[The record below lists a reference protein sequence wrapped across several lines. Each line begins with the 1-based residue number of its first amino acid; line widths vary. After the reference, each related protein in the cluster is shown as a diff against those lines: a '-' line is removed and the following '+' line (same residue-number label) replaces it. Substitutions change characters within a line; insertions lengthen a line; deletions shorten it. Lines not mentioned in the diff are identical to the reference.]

1 MTTYSRPYDNLGYA
15 LHKFTEEELAPI
27 WAEINSIM
35 ADPTGVHTMNH
46 ELAGNI
52 EKEFALTS
60 THDYIER
67 LISPLVWQ
75 YNNDF
80 NYPNS
85 LEVVAASKPLKL
97 DRPWVNI
104 MKKHEFNPMHNHSGV
119 MSFVIWMKVP
129 YTLASEFEAAPH
141 VPRGTNL
148 AGQFALHYVDTMGQ
162 IKSHGIPADN
172 EFEGVVCL
180 FPSMM
185 NHSVY
190 PFYSSD
196 DYRISVAGNLVFD
209 LDHKGDEDNN
219 KYNTG
224 AAWVDNEPSAH
235 VLSSEASAQK
245 IFVATK

>member
-1 MTTYSRPYDNLGYA
+1 MITYSRPFNNLGYA
-15 LHKFTEEELAPI
+15 LHKFTDEELAPI
-27 WAEINSIM
+27 WAEINAIQ
-35 ADPTGVHTMNH
+35 ADPTGIHTMNH

-52 EKEFALTS
+52 EKEFQLTTS
-60 THDYIER
+60 HDHIER
-67 LISPLVWQ
+67 LIGPLVWQ
-75 YNNDF
+75 YNNEF

-85 LEVVAASKPLKL
+85 LEVMAASKPLRL

-129 YTLASEFEAAPH
+129 YTMDSEFNAAPF
-141 VPRGTNL
+141 VPRSTNL
-148 AGQFALHYVDTMGQ
+148 AGQFALHYVDTLGQ
-162 IKSHGIPADN
+162 IKTHGIPADKQ
-172 EFEGVVCL
+172 FEGVVCL

-196 DYRISVAGNLVFD
+196 EYRISVAGNMVFN
-209 LDHKGDEDNN
+209 LDHNEDRTDG
-219 KYNTG
+219 KYNTDSP
-224 AAWVDNEPSAH
+224 WVEHEPSAH
-235 VLSSEASAQK
+235 ILSSEASAQK